1 MKSTIQL
8 YEEAYASLHIA
19 ADVLS
24 NAAAPSLTEKFTINT
39 ASVRRALVESR
50 VAICR
55 LQKLDNV
62 LSGEPEPKSG
72 D

>member
-1 MKSTIQL
+1 MKTPVEI
-8 YEEAYASLHIA
+8 YEEAFAAIHQA

-24 NAAAPSLTEKFTINT
+24 NAAAPSLTKKFAISP
-39 ASVRRALVESR
+39 AGVRKALVQSR

-62 LSGEPEPKSG
+62 LRGEPEPKHG